1 MTELYLVRHGETDW
15 NAARRIQGRT
25 DIPLNDAGRE
35 QARQAAELLA
45 RRSWDAVYA
54 SPLSRAHETASIIAQ
69 RVGVGDVTDVDEL
82 VERDYGEA
90 EGMSFEQIEALYPE
104 GVRAPGQETREQVAS
119 RVVPALL
126 ALAER
131 HPGER
136 LVVVSHGG
144 AIRSVLQTADP
155 GTQHPRI
162 TNASVHSFRVE
173 DGELRLIA
181 FDDPIEEESI
191 LPECA
196 DLDEQ
201 NAVEAADDDD
211 TLQPAGV

>member
-25 DIPLNDAGRE
+25 DIPLNDTGRA

-45 RRSWDAVYA
+45 RRRWDAVYS
-54 SPLSRAHETASIIAQ
+54 SPLERAHETARIIAE
-69 RVGVGDVTDVDEL
+69 RLGLDDVTDVEAF

-90 EGMSFEQIEALYPE
+90 EGMGFDELEARYPE
-104 GVRAPGQETREQVAS
+104 GVRAPGQETREQVAA

-126 ALAER
+126 ALAEE

-136 LVVVSHGG
+136 LVIVSHGG
-144 AIRSVLQTADP
+144 AIRSVLQTAEP
-155 GTQHPRI
+155 GTHHPRI

-181 FDDPIEEESI
+181 FDDPIEEESVM
-191 LPECA
+191 PECE
-196 DLDEQ
+196 DLDVQ
-201 NAVEAADDDD
+201 NAVEAADDGE
-211 TLQPAGV
+211 PIRAAGA

>member
-25 DIPLNDAGRE
+25 DIPLNDAGRA

-45 RRSWDAVYA
+45 RRRWDAVYS
-54 SPLSRAHETASIIAQ
+54 SPLSRAHETASIIAE
-69 RVGVGDVTDVDEL
+69 RLGIDEVTDVAEL
-82 VERDYGEA
+82 VERDYGDA

-104 GVRAPGQETREQVAS
+104 GVRVPGQETRAEVAA
-119 RVVPALL
+119 RVVAALL

-136 LVVVSHGG
+136 LLVVSHGG
-144 AIRSVLQTADP
+144 AIRSVLQTAEP
-155 GTQHPRI
+155 ETQHPRI

-173 DGELRLIA
+173 DGALRLIA

-191 LPECA
+191 LPECEDIDA
-196 DLDEQ
+196 Q
-201 NAVEAADDDD
+201 NAVEAAEDGEPRQTVD
-211 TLQPAGV
+211 A

>member
-25 DIPLNDAGRE
+25 DIPLNDAGRV
-35 QARQAAELLA
+35 QARQAAELLG
-45 RRSWDAVYA
+45 RRRWDAVYA
-54 SPLSRAHETASIIAQ
+54 SPLSRAHETAAIIAD
-69 RVGVGDVTDVDEL
+69 RLGLGEVTDVDAL
-82 VERDYGEA
+82 VERDYGAA
-90 EGMSFEQIEALYPE
+90 EGMSFEQIQALYPE
-104 GVRAPGQETREQVAS
+104 GVRAPGQETRAEVAG

-144 AIRSVLQTADP
+144 AIRSVLQTAEP

-173 DGELRLIA
+173 DGALQLIA
-181 FDDPIEEESI
+181 FDDPIEEESL
-191 LPECA
+191 LPECD

-201 NAVEAADDDD
+201 NAVEAAEDGE
-211 TLQPAGV
+211 TLQRTDA

>member
-25 DIPLNDAGRE
+25 DIPLNDEGRA
-35 QARQAAELLA
+35 QARRAAELLA
-45 RRSWDAVYA
+45 RRRWDAVYS
-54 SPLSRAHETASIIAQ
+54 SPLSRAHETAEIIA
-69 RVGVGDVTDVDEL
+69 GHLGLDGVTDVDDL
-82 VERDYGEA
+82 VERDYGDA

-104 GVRAPGQETREQVAS
+104 GVRAPGQETRAAVAA

-144 AIRSVLQTADP
+144 AIRSVLQTAEP

-191 LPECA
+191 LPECE
-196 DLDEQ
+196 DIEVQ
-201 NAVEAADDDD
+201 NAVEAAEDGE
-211 TLQPAGV
+211 TLPAAGA